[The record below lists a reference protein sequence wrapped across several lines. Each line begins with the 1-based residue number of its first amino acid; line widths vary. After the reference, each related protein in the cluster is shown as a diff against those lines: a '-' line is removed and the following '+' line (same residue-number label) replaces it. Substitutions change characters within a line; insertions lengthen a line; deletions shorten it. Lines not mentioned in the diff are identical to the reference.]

1 MSSTSLLNVQRETI
15 AEVASII
22 ASEFKNL
29 GVSAKNII
37 KDYINRMAR
46 KFGGKNLF
54 RAVSKDADI
63 VKVLN
68 RLSEAMRS
76 GEAITAEDLRS
87 GEFEIKTGVERDVR
101 AGAVW

>member
-1 MSSTSLLNVQRETI
+1 LSSTSHAERPEETI

-54 RAVSKDADI
+54 RAVSKDADV

-68 RLSEAMRS
+68 RLSEAMQSWRGYYCRGS
-76 GEAITAEDLRS
+76 Y
-87 GEFEIKTGVERDVR
+87 F
-101 AGAVW
+101 W